1 MQPLRRQVPPP
12 LPCKGEWAIINV
24 TDLRRA
30 LPPLHAQRNL
40 LNSSS
45 WVDWFRISDRKF
57 VNHTTEM
64 ILWSMILYE
73 QITYNGMF
81 SLQLVFPHDLRWRSI
96 GQNCPKRQIMFLK
109 THKGINVSVLMKNF
123 LVFLSDCLNDQAI
136 LLEYNTLKGVYQS
149 RDFSLDCLSYGL
161 MTDLS
166 TMQKLTISL

>member
-1 MQPLRRQVPPP
+1 M
-12 LPCKGEWAIINV
+12 
-24 TDLRRA
+24 T
-30 LPPLHAQRNL
+30 
-40 LNSSS
+40 
-45 WVDWFRISDRKF
+45 VDRTI
-57 VNHTTEM
+57 
-64 ILWSMILYE
+64 
-73 QITYNGMF
+73 G
-81 SLQLVFPHDLRWRSI
+81 RSI

-109 THKGINVSVLMKNF
+109 THKGLNVSVLMKNF

>member
-1 MQPLRRQVPPP
+1 M
-12 LPCKGEWAIINV
+12 E
-24 TDLRRA
+24 T
-30 LPPLHAQRNL
+30 
-40 LNSSS
+40 
-45 WVDWFRISDRKF
+45 
-57 VNHTTEM
+57 
-64 ILWSMILYE
+64 IL
-73 QITYNGMF
+73 
-81 SLQLVFPHDLRWRSI
+81 LVFPHDPRWRSI
-96 GQNCPKRQIMFLK
+96 GRSDGRSVKTAQNGQIMFLK